1 MNDSRVIA
9 QCYLEQTDYIF
20 WTSLE
25 LIFFFNSLFKIMKY
39 SLSQSLNPLSYFQEQ
54 IKLIMRC
61 PYFTGL

>member
-25 LIFFFNSLFKIMKY
+25 LIFFLTHYLK
-39 SLSQSLNPLSYFQEQ
+39 
-54 IKLIMRC
+54 
-61 PYFTGL
+61 